1 MKSTTLRL
9 LFALSLLLNLGV
21 LGAFAYRAAES
32 TGALG
37 AGQASVAGLADY
49 LDLGDEQQ
57 RRWHQAEAGF
67 LQRFEAGATAIHEGR
82 DRLLRRIFAESP
94 DMAAIE
100 SERAAIARLQDE
112 QQQLVIEQL
121 LAERALLDSRQRERL
136 LQLLLSQ
143 PVGASGF
150 EELHRN

>member
-9 LFALSLLLNLGV
+9 LFTLSLLVNLGV
-21 LGAFAYRAAES
+21 VGAFTYRAIES
-32 TGALG
+32 GAIFG
-37 AGQASVAGLADY
+37 SGQAPFAGLVDY
-49 LDLGDEQQ
+49 LDLDHGQQ
-57 RRWHQAEAGF
+57 LRWHEVEAGF
-67 LQRFEAGATAIHEGR
+67 LRRFEAGATAIHEGR
-82 DRLLRRIFAESP
+82 DQLLRQIFAESP
-94 DMAAIE
+94 DTASIE

-121 LAERALLDSRQRERL
+121 LAERALLDPRQRERL

-143 PVGASGF
+143 PVGTSGF